1 MAKHT
6 RGALPGHPRSWGIER
21 HYAPRLDDLLTR
33 YQDEAWLREHL
44 RAAGNSRARTAG
56 CVEWLTEKT
65 ETGHSAVTAPTAAH
79 YRRMLG
85 ELPPAPWPP
94 RPLGP
99 MTRRTRQHVERQA
112 GYAHL
117 RALMGGVGVSGGA
130 AIGAG
135 ASPAM
140 VGAVLSLVYITR
152 NEGTP
157 ATSVDPQRFRAA
169 GVAMVCARDRG
180 ACAHELARAA

>member
-1 MAKHT
+1 MGKNT
-6 RGALPGHPRSWGIER
+6 RAALPGHPRSWGIER
-21 HYAPRLDDLLTR
+21 YYAPRLDDPTKR
-33 YQDEAWLREHL
+33 YVDLGWLDEQLQ
-44 RAAGNSRARTAG
+44 AAGHGHAVAAG
-56 CVEWLTEKT
+56 CVRWLRVKT
-65 ETGHSAVTAPTAAH
+65 LTGQSEVTAPTQAR

-99 MTRRTRQHVERQA
+99 MTRRTRQQVERQA

-130 AIGAG
+130 AVGAG
-135 ASPAM
+135 VSPAM
-140 VGAVLSLVYITR
+140 VGTALALVYITR